1 MKKSELIKL
10 IKTSVREEIES
21 CLPKIINE
29 LLTDKP
35 VKSVDPV
42 EIASEVL
49 SVGRTKKKKELKT
62 FTRNEVLNQVL
73 NETVGGIPQEGGKVQ
88 NPSNNFTDLNGQ
100 PVEVDQLPDHVSNA
114 LTRDYSKLLGA
125 VDKKKKQKMGIL

>member
-1 MKKSELIKL
+1 MPLVHSNFIEWSNIYIRIERLYIHEKKSELIKL
-10 IKTSVREEIES
+10 IKTSVREEIEA

-49 SVGRTKKKKELKT
+49 SVGRTKRKKNLK
-62 FTRNEVLNQVL
+62 
-73 NETVGGIPQEGGKVQ
+73 
-88 NPSNNFTDLNGQ
+88 
-100 PVEVDQLPDHVSNA
+100 H
-114 LTRDYSKLLGA
+114 LLGM
-125 VDKKKKQKMGIL
+125 KF